1 MSVERLKLWRLFLSS
16 FLYHFVPFPA
26 FCGMSITRKS
36 HRRRRETR
44 KQERKKERKREEDVL
59 QLCDVH
65 DAVRP
70 PRPLL
75 SSSSLSLGR
84 QAGAVTLWRA
94 GDVSHFSPLIDDA
107 RRRTFVRSFFGPRSF
122 GASTYSLGIAD
133 SEWPVLGER
142 NASLNYLNELFMPK
156 CFFKD

>member
-1 MSVERLKLWRLFLSS
+1 MATVFVLI
-16 FLYHFVPFPA
+16 FVPFRPISCFLWDVNNA
-26 FCGMSITRKS
+26 QVPSATAKGDK
-36 HRRRRETR
+36 
-44 KQERKKERKREEDVL
+44 KARKKERKREEDVL

-75 SSSSLSLGR
+75 SSSSLGR